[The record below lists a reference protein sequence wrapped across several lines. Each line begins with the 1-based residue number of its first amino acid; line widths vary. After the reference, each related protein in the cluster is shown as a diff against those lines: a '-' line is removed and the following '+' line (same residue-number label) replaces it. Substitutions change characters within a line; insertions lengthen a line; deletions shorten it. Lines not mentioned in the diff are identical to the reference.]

1 MIKEPG
7 EGGEG
12 RSPPET
18 ETIRLMVEGW
28 RHRGVIKMNRLHL
41 QTWIRKKN
49 CGDYPKLRR
58 LKLKDRQ
65 AFRSTKAAVTQRDRG
80 DTMKDGAQPTSRCV
94 AINY

>member
-18 ETIRLMVEGW
+18 ETIPPMVEGC
-28 RHRGVIKMNRLHL
+28 RHGGVTRMSRLHL
-41 QTWIRKKN
+41 KTWIRKKN

-58 LKLKDRQ
+58 LKLKGHE
-65 AFRSTKAAVTQRDRG
+65 AFRSTLKLQ
-80 DTMKDGAQPTSRCV
+80 
-94 AINY
+94 